1 MPYRTGI
8 LGCFDDFTGLLDNMF
23 CYNCQTGRQCEALDG
38 HVNQGSCTWCCV
50 GGFSPHVSAC
60 VIRRKVDEKFMIGE
74 SFGMSLIL
82 GLLCAPCSHCQTH
95 RELTLQGTWP
105 GGVCC
110 QSQPYT
116 SSMS

>member
-8 LGCFDDFTGLLDNMF
+8 CSCLDDTTGCLDNALCF
-23 CYNCQTGRQCEALDG
+23 NCQTGRQCEALEG
-38 HVNQGSCTWCCV
+38 HVNQASCLWCCV
-50 GGFSPHVSAC
+50 GGFSPHVAAC
-60 VIRRKVDEKFMIGE
+60 CMRRKVNEKYIIGE
-74 SFGMSLIL
+74 GFGMSFLF
-82 GLLCAPCSHCQTH
+82 GLVLPGCSHCQTH
-95 RELTLQGTWP
+95 RELTLQGVWP